1 MSTLQTKITKI
12 NEIITVYDQIDYTL
26 CKQNQKQTL
35 IGARSWSNALVDSD
49 FRIVATKLDVQ
60 LSKAY
65 PKTIKLSKPFNTN
78 MFRNDSVRNEYKQ
91 HLKDK
96 INITQYSN
104 DGFKQK
110 W

>member
-1 MSTLQTKITKI
+1 
-12 NEIITVYDQIDYTL
+12 
-26 CKQNQKQTL
+26 
-35 IGARSWSNALVDSD
+35 
-49 FRIVATKLDVQ
+49 
-60 LSKAY
+60 
-65 PKTIKLSKPFNTN
+65 

-91 HLKDK
+91 QLKDK